1 MQHLAL
7 GWFQDKVVIFFYFN
21 KKQTKKTNKQK
32 KRKTKS
38 KKQNKQACPNL
49 GKVQSFGKKV
59 SLSMFSRDK
68 STHGTGNALEFI
80 CEDLSLYQA

>member
-1 MQHLAL
+1 MHVCLKYWWL
-7 GWFQDKVVIFFYFN
+7 CRPLLDLKYFC

-80 CEDLSLYQA
+80 CEDLSLY